1 MTASF
6 SPQASAV
13 QVGPRVTALQ
23 ACPVQEKDSST
34 FFFLFWLHSKV
45 CGSSQARDQ
54 SCNLRHSGSNARSL
68 TCCTTE
74 KQAQRMNMQFQ
85 KRHLNS

>member
-34 FFFLFWLHSKV
+34 FFFFFG
-45 CGSSQARDQ
+45 CTP
-54 SCNLRHSGSNARSL
+54 RSVGAPRPGIKAATYATAAAML
-68 TCCTTE
+68 DP
-74 KQAQRMNMQFQ
+74 
-85 KRHLNS
+85 